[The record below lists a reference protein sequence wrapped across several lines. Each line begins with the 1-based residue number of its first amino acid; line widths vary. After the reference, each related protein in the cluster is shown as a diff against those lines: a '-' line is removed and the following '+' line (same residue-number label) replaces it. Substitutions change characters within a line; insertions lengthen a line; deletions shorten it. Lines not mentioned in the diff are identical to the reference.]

1 MELNSQVEKWEQ
13 AKSIA
18 IHRPPR
24 SPRAPLQK
32 RERKKDE
39 WNSFINKQEMKKKA
53 LLAEKQA
60 KKYGGQKNE
69 ECQERNIEE

>member
-18 IHRPPR
+18 IHRPPHSSFP
-24 SPRAPLQK
+24 SPPK
-32 RERKKDE
+32 KEREKDE

-60 KKYGGQKNE
+60 KK
-69 ECQERNIEE
+69 

>member
-1 MELNSQVEKWEQ
+1 MELSSQVEKWEQ

-18 IHRPPR
+18 IHRLPCSPP
-24 SPRAPLQK
+24 PK
-32 RERKKDE
+32 KKEREKDE

-60 KKYGGQKNE
+60 KK
-69 ECQERNIEE
+69 